1 MKKNREL
8 EARNWLKQAQ
18 AEFNDAVHLQDHG
31 SFYLALFLFQQATE
45 KALKAYLF
53 LKGERELYT
62 HSVNDLIGIAK
73 SHDPTFSQIEVVRI
87 LDRYYITT
95 RYPNGLA
102 GNTPAEF
109 FNDLN
114 EAQEAQDHAQK
125 ALSFIKKKLKSI
137 LPA

>member
-1 MKKNREL
+1 MKKDRHIESQ
-8 EARNWLKQAQ
+8 NWFKQAQ
-18 AEFNDAVHLQDHG
+18 AEFDDAVHLRNHG

-53 LKGERELYT
+53 SKGERELYT
-62 HSVNDLIGIAK
+62 HSVNDLLQIAK
-73 SHDPTFSQIEVVRI
+73 SHDSTFSKIIMVRI

-109 FNDLN
+109 FNDPV
-114 EAQEAQDHAQK
+114 EAKEAQDHAQK
-125 ALSFIKKKLKSI
+125 AMNFIRNKMKTI
-137 LPA
+137 LAP